1 MRGRSVARPVAR
13 SVASSVARPVAHS
26 SAGFTLVEVLVA
38 LFVVALGVAGAAA
51 VQAVAV
57 RMASEA
63 ARLSDGLRLAASLAE
78 RMRANPAAMA
88 LPDAANPYLQ
98 FDVEAGAVVPAPVS
112 CYGAAGC
119 DPLQLARFD
128 LGETAALLASRFPGA
143 RMRICRDDQAPDPA
157 GLLAW
162 ACSGDPAAPVAV
174 KLGWRGRPGEPD
186 APAVFL
192 TLGAG
197 AP

>member
-1 MRGRSVARPVAR
+1 MRGRRALRTG
-13 SVASSVARPVAHS
+13 
-26 SAGFTLVEVLVA
+26 AGFTLVEVLVA

-51 VQAVAV
+51 VQTLAV
-57 RMASEA
+57 RMADEA
-63 ARLSDGLRLAASLAE
+63 ARLSDGLRLASSLAQ

-98 FDVEAGAVVPAPVS
+98 FDIGAGAAMPAAGS
-112 CYGAAGC
+112 CYGDADC
-119 DPLQLARFD
+119 DPVQMADFD
-128 LGETAALLASRFPGA
+128 LGETAALLAGRLPGA
-143 RMRICRDDQAPDPA
+143 RMRVCRDGQQPDA
-157 GLLAW
+157 DGLLAW
-162 ACSGDPAAPVAV
+162 ACSGEPGAPVAI
-174 KLGWRGRPGEPD
+174 KLGWRGKPGEPD